1 MRDRLK
7 ETCEREFE
15 CGVERMV
22 KRVFEA
28 RGGLPD
34 ELYEIPWIGG
44 TYRPRAP
51 RTSHADLMR
60 NVCRALCAQKW
71 FEHTAPSRPQ
81 PLSTPWHCDRR
92 VGIAPRTRPSTNSW
106 HTNCAASRRLAGRS
120 GSADRAG
127 RGQPTSRTKIHPSTM
142 VAATRLRRN
151 RRRQTSEIE
160 GWNGM
165 RPSPIWMLGR

>member
-1 MRDRLK
+1 MHAPPFVEDQVMRDRLK

-28 RGGLPD
+28 RRGLPD
-34 ELYEIPWIGG
+34 ELYEIPWIGS

-71 FEHTAPSRPQ
+71 FEHTAPSQAPATVYALALR
-81 PLSTPWHCDRR
+81 STSWDRTTH
-92 VGIAPRTRPSTNSW
+92 PPFDEF
-106 HTNCAASRRLAGRS
+106 LA
-120 GSADRAG
+120 
-127 RGQPTSRTKIHPSTM
+127 HE
-142 VAATRLRRN
+142 LRR
-151 RRRQTSEIE
+151 QPQLTVV
-160 GWNGM
+160 
-165 RPSPIWMLGR
+165 P

>member
-1 MRDRLK
+1 MHAPPFVEDQVMRDRLK

-28 RGGLPD
+28 RRGLPD

-106 HTNCAASRRLAGRS
+106 HTNCAASRSSRSSDS
-120 GSADRAG
+120 GSSWGAAR
-127 RGQPTSRTKIHPSTM
+127 PTSRTNFTPRPWLP
-142 VAATRLRRN
+142 RLG
-151 RRRQTSEIE
+151 SDEIV
-160 GWNGM
+160 GDKRAKSRAGTA
-165 RPSPIWMLGR
+165 